1 MKFMLSV
8 NTEQFAVPAQVAA
21 DKLEGWRE
29 SKKRKG
35 EGGKTVTKGVA
46 CFSNLSVYKEK
57 YSPFGVANM
66 WGVGVRVMS
75 KNSWSSLHLLLF
87 LKEQIKDIIII
98 RGSEES
104 VGSAWESTSSSDD
117 GRI

>member
-1 MKFMLSV
+1 
-8 NTEQFAVPAQVAA
+8 
-21 DKLEGWRE
+21 
-29 SKKRKG
+29 
-35 EGGKTVTKGVA
+35 
-46 CFSNLSVYKEK
+46 
-57 YSPFGVANM
+57 M